1 MRVIESIKEIRGCT
15 PRQLV
20 FNVRMTVLCNRRV
33 GLFVITIQGEEIVT
47 ALVSDLASDG
57 GLTAHRINRHGT
69 AVQIQQAQNR
79 RNGGNL
85 VRFGIN
91 RGLGQHE
98 PALLCP
104 R

>member
-57 GLTAHRINRHGT
+57 GLTAHRINGHHPAFDGSQLEE
-69 AVQIQQAQNR
+69 V
-79 RNGGNL
+79 RNSGDC
-85 VRFGIN
+85 I
-91 RGLGQHE
+91 GLC
-98 PALLCP
+98 LCP
-104 R
+104 QLA